1 MSIHP
6 VSVIQVVKIKFQLE
20 FESWIFCITM
30 KALYPQGLRGDI
42 AHVLIF
48 HHDLFFNHFDI

>member
-6 VSVIQVVKIKFQLE
+6 VSVIQVVKIKFQPEL
-20 FESWIFCITM
+20 ESWIFCITM
-30 KALYPQGLRGDI
+30 KALYPQGLRCDI

-48 HHDLFFNHFDI
+48 HHDLSFNHL